1 MASVETAD
9 WLHLTDDEEV
19 LWDGH
24 PSLYTIGSDILFS
37 LVLIVVGLGLTAAFL
52 IPLDWV
58 PEAFAEQRA
67 LLPLIFVAAGIVF
80 FGIQYGM
87 LRRTHY
93 VITTEEVYR
102 KEGLISQ
109 DVLKIRHDRIQNT
122 TCSQSALER
131 LLSLGDITIYT
142 AGSDDLEILLTNV
155 SQPQDVNGILTEAF
169 DNANSGESAD
179 PQPL

>member
-19 LWDGH
+19 LWNGH
-24 PSLYTIGSDILFS
+24 PSLYTIGSDVLFS
-37 LVLIVVGLGLTAAFL
+37 LFLIVVGIGLTAAFL

-58 PEAFAEQRA
+58 PEALAEQWA
-67 LLPLIFVAAGIVF
+67 FLPLILVAAGIVF
-80 FGIQYGM
+80 FAIQYGM
-87 LRRTHY
+87 VRRTHY

-131 LLSLGDITIYT
+131 LFSFGDITIYT

-155 SQPQDVNGILTEAF
+155 SQPQQVSKILTEAF
-169 DNANSGESAD
+169 DNASSEETID
-179 PQPL
+179 PPPL